1 MQHGPKFSELTCLL
15 PLLGAACCL
24 PPCSG
29 MMKALGRPGT
39 LQQEEQ
45 AAAAPA
51 AAPEGDAL
59 AAELP
64 AAVAAAA
71 DAMV

>member
-1 MQHGPKFSELTCLL
+1 
-15 PLLGAACCL
+15 
-24 PPCSG
+24 

-39 LQQEEQ
+39 LQQEEHP
-45 AAAAPA
+45 AAAPTS
-51 AAPEGDAL
+51 APEGDAL